1 MARDLIPPPSPA
13 GKPTSQHTLS
23 GGVPNLIELPPEP
36 PRSPAEPAQK
46 VNLPPSQFRN
56 RFGFLMG
63 ALAGVLVAA
72 GLVVVAVLAWGGSD
86 NGAGEG
92 LAKNWSRWTP
102 ADVTLT
108 DGAQQIADHV
118 GAEYHHANG
127 QQLTKVTG
135 GPLGIGVAL
144 RASSGQIKSYDG
156 QNGVLYTLN
165 GLGANGSIKGGTPS
179 TQRLQLVRREALELA
194 LYTFRYLPDADMV
207 VTLLP
212 PPPPKAGTDAASPV
226 SGILPNTSADP
237 KEMTAVFYRPG
248 DLKQRLQIPLGATLG
263 AAAPPPEQMG
273 GTEGQTV
280 DSLTLPNLFNW
291 SLPASQVGQPSLV
304 LDRISG

>member
-1 MARDLIPPPSPA
+1 MARDLIPPSSPA
-13 GKPTSQHTLS
+13 GRPPADGT
-23 GGVPNLIELPPEP
+23 PNLIELPPEP
-36 PRSPAEPAQK
+36 ARSASEPAQQGD
-46 VNLPPSQFRN
+46 LGPSAFRN

-63 ALAGVLVAA
+63 ALAGVMVAA
-72 GLVVVAVLAWGGSD
+72 VLVVIAVIAWGRKDSA
-86 NGAGEG
+86 AGEG
-92 LAKNWSRWTP
+92 LATNWSRWQP

-118 GAEYHHANG
+118 GLEYKHANG
-127 QQLTKVTG
+127 QQLAKVTG
-135 GPLGIGVAL
+135 GPLGIGVSL
-144 RASSGQIKSYDG
+144 RSSSGEIKSYPG
-156 QNGVLYTLN
+156 ENGVLYQLN

-212 PPPPKAGTDAASPV
+212 PPPPKAGTEAASPV
-226 SGILPNTSADP
+226 SGLLATSSADP
-237 KEMTAVFYRPG
+237 KELTAIFYRPG
-248 DLKQRLQIPLGATLG
+248 DLKQRLQIPLGATLT
-263 AAAPPPEQMG
+263 AVAPAPEKMG

-291 SLPASQVGQPSLV
+291 SLPASQIGQPSLV

>member
-1 MARDLIPPPSPA
+1 MARDLIPPSSPA
-13 GKPTSQHTLS
+13 GRPPADGT
-23 GGVPNLIELPPEP
+23 PNLIELPPEP
-36 PRSPAEPAQK
+36 PRSASEPAQRSD
-46 VNLPPSQFRN
+46 LGPSAFRN

-72 GLVVVAVLAWGGSD
+72 VLVVIAVIAWGG
-86 NGAGEG
+86 NGGGADEG
-92 LAKNWSRWTP
+92 LASNWSRWQP
-102 ADVTLT
+102 ADSTLT

-118 GAEYHHANG
+118 GAEYHHAGG

-135 GPLGIGVAL
+135 GPLGIGVSL
-144 RASSGQIKSYDG
+144 RAPTSG
-156 QNGVLYTLN
+156 
-165 GLGANGSIKGGTPS
+165 AIKGGTPS
-179 TQRLQLVRREALELA
+179 TQRQQLVRREALELA

-212 PPPPKAGTDAASPV
+212 PPPPKAGTEAASPV

-248 DLKQRLQIPLGATLG
+248 DLKQRLQLPLGATLT
-263 AAAPPPEQMG
+263 AAAPAPEKMG

-291 SLPASQVGQPSLV
+291 SLPASQIGQPSLV

>member
-1 MARDLIPPPSPA
+1 MARDLIPPSSPA
-13 GKPTSQHTLS
+13 GRPLPDGT
-23 GGVPNLIELPPEP
+23 PNLIELPPEP
-36 PRSPAEPAQK
+36 PRSGAQ
-46 VNLPPSQFRN
+46 PSQEPVLGPSEFRN

-63 ALAGVLVAA
+63 ALAGVVVAA
-72 GLVVVAVLAWGGSD
+72 VLVVVAMIAWGGGNSSSD
-86 NGAGEG
+86 EG
-92 LAKNWSRWTP
+92 LAKNWSRWSP
-102 ADVTLT
+102 ADVTLS

-118 GAEYHHANG
+118 GAEYHHADG

-144 RASSGQIKSYDG
+144 RASSGAIKSYNG
-156 QNGVLYTLN
+156 ENGVLYTLN
-165 GLGANGSIKGGTPS
+165 GLGPNGSIKGGTPS
-179 TQRLQLVRREALELA
+179 TQRQQLVRREALELA

-212 PPPPKAGTDAASPV
+212 PPPPKAGTEAASPV

-248 DLKQRLQIPLGATLG
+248 DLKQRLQIPLGATLH
-263 AAAPPPEQMG
+263 AAAPAPEQMG
-273 GTEGQTV
+273 GTEGRTV

-291 SLPASQVGQPSLV
+291 SLPASQIGQPSLV

>member
-1 MARDLIPPPSPA
+1 MARDLIPPSSPA
-13 GKPTSQHTLS
+13 GRPPADGT
-23 GGVPNLIELPPEP
+23 PNLIELPPEP
-36 PRSPAEPAQK
+36 PRSASEPAQRSD
-46 VNLPPSQFRN
+46 LGPSAFRN

-72 GLVVVAVLAWGGSD
+72 VLVVIAVIAWGG
-86 NGAGEG
+86 NGGGADEG
-92 LAKNWSRWTP
+92 LASNWSRWQP
-102 ADVTLT
+102 ADSTLT

-118 GAEYHHANG
+118 GAEYHHADG

-135 GPLGIGVAL
+135 SPLGIGVAL
-144 RASSGQIKSYDG
+144 RASSGDIKSYDG
-156 QNGVLYTLN
+156 NNGVLYTLN
-165 GLGANGSIKGGTPS
+165 GLGPNGSIKGGTPS

-212 PPPPKAGTDAASPV
+212 PPPPKAGTEAASPV

-248 DLKQRLQIPLGATLG
+248 DLKQRLQIPLGATLN
-263 AAAPPPEQMG
+263 AAAPAPEQMG
-273 GTEGQTV
+273 GTEGRTV

-291 SLPASQVGQPSLV
+291 SLPASQIGQPSLV

>member
-1 MARDLIPPPSPA
+1 MARDLIPPPTPA
-13 GKPTSQHTLS
+13 GKPVLPGTAPS
-23 GGVPNLIELPPEP
+23 GVPNLIELPPEP
-36 PRSPAEPAQK
+36 PRAAAQPAQQ
-46 VNLPPSQFRN
+46 PTPGPSQFRN

-63 ALAGVLVAA
+63 SLAGVLVAA
-72 GLVVVAVLAWGGSD
+72 VLVVVAIIAWGGGDDGS
-86 NGAGEG
+86 GEG
-92 LAKNWSRWTP
+92 LAKNWSRLAP
-102 ADVTLT
+102 ADVTLS

-118 GAEYHHANG
+118 GAEYHHADG

-135 GPLGIGVAL
+135 GPLGIGVSL
-144 RASSGQIKSYDG
+144 RASSGAIKSYNG
-156 QNGVLYTLN
+156 ENGVLYTLN

-248 DLKQRLQIPLGATLG
+248 DLKQRLQIPLGATLN
-263 AAAPPPEQMG
+263 AAAPAPEQMG
-273 GTEGQTV
+273 GTEGRTV

-291 SLPASQVGQPSLV
+291 SLPASQIGQPSLV
-304 LDRISG
+304 LDRIPG